1 LLLSDGENP
10 APVLLLPRDADWRD
24 GAVAAPFWR
33 RSDWPA
39 IMAALLLHAVVIAV
53 LLVDW
58 RWPVTPPPESIP
70 VTIVFAPPPAPVA
83 PPAPPPKPNLP
94 NPYDRESG
102 KDQRTTAP
110 PAAESASAEP
120 TRRPEATAPAEP
132 KPPEPQVPS
141 SGMPDKPTPPQHA
154 AKPKTHDT
162 VARLDPRKEA
172 DRRRALHPAPDLLR
186 IEPGE
191 RQQSGDPYLNQA
203 RDLIEAHRTYPNVLG
218 KYGVPVEGTPV
229 YEFLLDRRGHLLG
242 LKLITSSG
250 MPALDDAGAAMIRA
264 TAPFPPLPAD
274 APGEVLHVM
283 VTLPIYPK

>member
-1 LLLSDGENP
+1 MSDGENP
-10 APVLLLPRDADWRD
+10 APILLLPGDADWRD
-24 GAVAAPFWR
+24 AGPDVPFWR

-39 IMAALLLHAVVIAV
+39 IIAALLLHAVVIAA
-53 LLVDW
+53 LLVNW

-70 VTIVFAPPPAPVA
+70 VRIVFAPPPAPAA
-83 PPAPPPKPNLP
+83 PPAPAPKP

-120 TRRPEATAPAEP
+120 TRPPEASAPAEP
-132 KPPEPQVPS
+132 KPPEPQVPA
-141 SGMPDKPTPPQHA
+141 SGMPEKPVPPQPA

-162 VARLDPRKEA
+162 VARLDPRREA
-172 DRRRALHPAPDLLR
+172 DRLRARHPAPDLLR
-186 IEPGE
+186 IEPGDQ
-191 RQQSGDPYLNQA
+191 RQSGDPYLNRA

-229 YEFLLDRRGHLLG
+229 YEFLIDRKGHLLG
-242 LKLITSSG
+242 LKLVTSSG
-250 MPALDDAGAAMIRA
+250 TAALDEAGAAMIRA

-274 APGEVLHVM
+274 APGEVLQM
-283 VTLPIYPK
+283 IVTLPLYPK

>member
-1 LLLSDGENP
+1 MSDGENSP
-10 APVLLLPRDADWRD
+10 PVLLLPRDADWRD
-24 GAVAAPFWR
+24 AVVAAPSWR
-33 RSDWPA
+33 RSEWPA
-39 IMAALLLHAVVIAV
+39 IIAALLLHGVVIAV

-58 RWPVTPPPESIP
+58 RWPVRPPPPESIP

-83 PPAPPPKPNLP
+83 PPAPSPKP

-110 PAAESASAEP
+110 PAAESASTEP
-120 TRRPEATAPAEP
+120 TRPPEAAAPAEP
-132 KPPEPQVPS
+132 KPPEPKAP
-141 SGMPDKPTPPQHA
+141 PAAAAEKPAPAQRD

-172 DRRRALHPAPDLLR
+172 DRLRALHPAPDLLR
-186 IEPGE
+186 IEPGD

-229 YEFLLDRRGHLLG
+229 YEFLIDRRGHLLG
-242 LKLITSSG
+242 LKLVTSSG
-250 MPALDDAGAAMIRA
+250 MPALDEAGAAMIRA

>member
-1 LLLSDGENP
+1 MSDGENT

-24 GAVAAPFWR
+24 TASAVPFWR

-39 IMAALLLHAVVIAV
+39 IIAALLLHVIV
-53 LLVDW
+53 IGLLMVDW
-58 RWPVTPPPESIP
+58 RWPVAPPSPESIP
-70 VTIVFAPPPAPVA
+70 VTIVFAPPSSPAA
-83 PPAPPPKPNLP
+83 PPAPPPKPN
-94 NPYDRESG
+94 PYYRESG

-110 PAAESASAEP
+110 PAAESASTEP
-120 TRRPEATAPAEP
+120 TRPPDAAAPTEP

-141 SGMPDKPTPPQHA
+141 SGMPEKPTPPQHA

-172 DRRRALHPAPDLLR
+172 DRLRALHPAPDLLR
-186 IEPGE
+186 IEPGDQ
-191 RQQSGDPYLNQA
+191 RQSGDPYLNRA

-229 YEFLLDRRGHLLG
+229 YEFLIDRRGHLLG
-242 LKLITSSG
+242 LKLVTSSG
-250 MPALDDAGAAMIRA
+250 MPALDEAGAAMIRA
-264 TAPFPPLPAD
+264 TAPFPPLPAE
-274 APGEVLHVM
+274 APGAVLHVM

>member
-1 LLLSDGENP
+1 LLLSEGENT
-10 APVLLLPRDADWRD
+10 APLLLLQGDADWRNAAA
-24 GAVAAPFWR
+24 AVPFWR

-39 IMAALLLHAVVIAV
+39 IIAALLLHAVVIAV
-53 LLVDW
+53 LMVNW
-58 RWPVTPPPESIP
+58 RWPVTPPTESIP
-70 VTIVFAPPPAPVA
+70 VTIVFAPPPAPAA
-83 PPAPPPKPNLP
+83 PPAPAPKA

-110 PAAESASAEP
+110 AAAESASAEP
-120 TRRPEATAPAEP
+120 TPPPEAAAPAEH

-141 SGMPDKPTPPQHA
+141 SGMPEKPAPPQPA

-172 DRRRALHPAPDLLR
+172 DRLRALHPAPDLLR
-186 IEPGE
+186 IEPGD
-191 RQQSGDPYLNQA
+191 RRQSGDPYLNQA

-229 YEFLLDRRGHLLG
+229 YEFLIDRRGHLLG
-242 LKLITSSG
+242 LKLVTSSG
-250 MPALDDAGAAMIRA
+250 MSALDEAGAAMIRA

-274 APGEVLHVM
+274 APGAVLHVM

>member
-1 LLLSDGENP
+1 MGAWGPGIFDDDEAADLRGEYRNFL
-10 APVLLLPRDADWRD
+10 ADAQADTGGTDAAARNYEASLEHLGDTTAFWLALALIQWKLGRLDPRVKA
-24 GAVAAPFWR
+24 
-33 RSDWPA
+33 
-39 IMAALLLHAVVIAV
+39 AALRIIDDGIDLAKWDTSPLRRKRASA
-53 LLVDW
+53 LSKA
-58 RWPVTPPPESIP
+58 RA
-70 VTIVFAPPPAPVA
+70 TIVAPQP
-83 PPAPPPKPNLP
+83 
-94 NPYDRESG
+94 
-102 KDQRTTAP
+102 
-110 PAAESASAEP
+110 
-120 TRRPEATAPAEP
+120 
-132 KPPEPQVPS
+132 
-141 SGMPDKPTPPQHA
+141 A

-172 DRRRALHPAPDLLR
+172 DRLRALHPAPDLLR
-186 IEPGE
+186 IEPGD

-242 LKLITSSG
+242 LKLVTSSG
-250 MPALDDAGAAMIRA
+250 MPALDEAGAAMIRA

>member
-10 APVLLLPRDADWRD
+10 APVLLLPRDAGWRD
-24 GAVAAPFWR
+24 GDVAVPFWR

-39 IMAALLLHAVVIAV
+39 IIAALLLHAVVIGV

-58 RWPVTPPPESIP
+58 RWPVTPPPPEGIP
-70 VTIVFAPPPAPVA
+70 VTIVFAPPPAPAA
-83 PPAPPPKPNLP
+83 PPTPPLKP

-120 TRRPEATAPAEP
+120 TRPPEAAAPSEP
-132 KPPEPQVPS
+132 KPPEPQAPS
-141 SGMPDKPTPPQHA
+141 SGTPEKPTPPQHA

-172 DRRRALHPAPDLLR
+172 DRLRALHPAPDLLR
-186 IEPGE
+186 IEPGDQ
-191 RQQSGDPYLNQA
+191 RQSGDPYLNQA

-242 LKLITSSG
+242 LKLVTSSG
-250 MPALDDAGAAMIRA
+250 MPALDEAGAAMIRA

-274 APGEVLHVM
+274 APGQVLHVM